1 VAPVSGVLLDI
12 GLGLVLLGY
21 AWTGL
26 RQGFVVSVLSL
37 AGFLGGGA
45 LAMLALPT
53 VLDRWRALEDND
65 ALRAVVVVGSVFVC
79 AALGQ
84 GIAVALG
91 RRLRPRRG
99 RSAIGRLDAVGGMAA
114 VLAATG
120 VLVWVVAGSLR
131 PSAPPA
137 VASAMSESRVLAAID
152 AIVPER
158 TSRLFARFQE
168 ALDAEGFPRVFE
180 GFGREPITAVGPPD
194 GSLAASPAIEAV
206 SGSIVKVI
214 GTSTRCDQGQEGS
227 GWVAAP
233 GRVVTNAHV
242 VAGLEQIV
250 VRVRGVGTGHAARV
264 VLFDPQRDLAVL
276 DVPGL
281 DAAPLERG
289 PALAP
294 DASAV
299 VAGFPLNGPYN
310 LQAARVRRTIEA
322 RGADIYG
329 QGGTSREVYSLRAVI
344 RQGNSGG
351 PLLDPEGRVVGIVFA
366 KSIDDQE
373 TGYALT
379 LAEAE
384 PVLRYAT
391 ASSEPVST
399 GACVSY

>member
-1 VAPVSGVLLDI
+1 MSGVLLDI

-53 VLDRWRALEDND
+53 LLDRWRTLQAND
-65 ALRAVVVVGSVFVC
+65 ALRAAVVVGIVFVC
-79 AALGQ
+79 AAIGQ

-114 VLAATG
+114 VLAATA
-120 VLVWVVAGSLR
+120 VLVWFVAGSLR
-131 PSAPPA
+131 PSAPPPLA
-137 VASAMSESRVLAAID
+137 AAMSQSRVLAAID

-180 GFGREPITAVGPPD
+180 GFGREPITAIGPPD
-194 GSLAASPAIEAV
+194 GSLTGSAAIDAV

-214 GTSTRCDQGQEGS
+214 GTSNRCDQGQEGS

-242 VAGLEQIV
+242 VAGLDQVV
-250 VRVRGVGTGHAARV
+250 VRVRGVGTGHPARV
-264 VLFDPQRDLAVL
+264 VLFDPRRDLAVL

-281 DAAPLERG
+281 DAEPLRRG
-289 PALAP
+289 EALTTG
-294 DASAV
+294 ASAV

-310 LQAARVRRTIEA
+310 LQAARVRQTIEA

-329 QGGTSREVYSLRAVI
+329 QGGTVREVYSLRARI

-351 PLLDPEGRVVGIVFA
+351 PLLDPQGRVVGVVFA

-384 PVLRYAT
+384 PVLRYAS
-391 ASSEPVST
+391 AANSSVST
-399 GACVSY
+399 GACLSY